1 MAKAFF
7 KAVPG
12 SRVKPD
18 FTLKPFSAYA
28 AATPIYKNINIDA

>member
-7 KAVPG
+7 KADPR
-12 SRVKPD
+12 SRGKPD

-28 AATPIYKNINIDA
+28 AATAIYKMINIDA